1 MLSEKSWR
9 GKQVLMLGHVSDFG
23 EIRSELQ
30 EASVLMPIAALIIT
44 MNLISS
50 VHLKIMTDVF

>member
-50 VHLKIMTDVF
+50 VHKNND